1 MFTLGKNEKV
11 NQKINNKVTY
21 KVGESALGEGSKGRS
36 WISLN
41 VSCFLDQL
49 WTHVNILC
57 TYKTKL
63 NFKKAIPK
71 N

>member
-1 MFTLGKNEKV
+1 MIWYCLSKKEVNMNIRIFVYIRENEKV

-41 VSCFLDQL
+41 VS
-49 WTHVNILC
+49 
-57 TYKTKL
+57 
-63 NFKKAIPK
+63 
-71 N
+71 